1 MPLVSCWWCIVAES
15 LPCVKSASVVG
26 ELENSRILT
35 SPVERLVQQ
44 GACVCV
50 CERRMYLLHY
60 FKRINLL
67 CGDIYVYDIYVCV
80 CEVQPNRMFS
90 IWQGR

>member
-1 MPLVSCWWCIVAES
+1 MMPLVSCWWCIVAES

-50 CERRMYLLHY
+50 
-60 FKRINLL
+60 
-67 CGDIYVYDIYVCV
+67 
-80 CEVQPNRMFS
+80 
-90 IWQGR
+90 